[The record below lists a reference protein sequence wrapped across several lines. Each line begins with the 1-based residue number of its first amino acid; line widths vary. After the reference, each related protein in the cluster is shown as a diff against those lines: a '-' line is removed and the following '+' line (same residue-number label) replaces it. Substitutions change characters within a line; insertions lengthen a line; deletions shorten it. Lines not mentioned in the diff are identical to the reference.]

1 MSKTSKV
8 HKISVT
14 RTNTKGSSASQ
25 QAEKEKNQYFVSPP
39 IGFDALIMSYESS
52 FMLWGIVERIAT
64 SAGVGFK
71 PTENAE
77 LDAMLA
83 SIDIEEMVKSFLVT
97 GNFFFE
103 MAFSLGGKL
112 ALFPFITKEVKLKPD
127 YTLIQEAGGTQV
139 AFEKWTYIQI
149 KRGSLS
155 SRYWGESLIGRCVS
169 QIILLQNIDKFY
181 GKLFERGLL
190 QAFIL
195 TDKSGVMSKEDRD
208 AVDAIIKDVFSG
220 ADNAFNSWVIGADL
234 QRVDLTSGVDNQY
247 FVELRREAKKDI
259 AIALNFPYDLLDSQN
274 SNRSIAEVSLEN
286 LNIFITKP
294 NLTRIA
300 NQLKEPLRKY
310 FGPSVNKIAFNDID
324 VSNQKEE
331 MEVDTGYVREGVK
344 TPNEVREKLGLA
356 PHDDGNT
363 LGSRPVTPEDLQN
376 GIKQNIS
383 ASLQKM
389 YNEMQSK

>member
-1 MSKTSKV
+1 
-8 HKISVT
+8 
-14 RTNTKGSSASQ
+14 
-25 QAEKEKNQYFVSPP
+25 
-39 IGFDALIMSYESS
+39 
-52 FMLWGIVERIAT
+52 
-64 SAGVGFK
+64 
-71 PTENAE
+71 
-77 LDAMLA
+77 
-83 SIDIEEMVKSFLVT
+83 
-97 GNFFFE
+97 
-103 MAFSLGGKL
+103 
-112 ALFPFITKEVKLKPD
+112 
-127 YTLIQEAGGTQV
+127 
-139 AFEKWTYIQI
+139 
-149 KRGSLS
+149 
-155 SRYWGESLIGRCVS
+155 
-169 QIILLQNIDKFY
+169 
-181 GKLFERGLL
+181 
-190 QAFIL
+190 
-195 TDKSGVMSKEDRD
+195 
-208 AVDAIIKDVFSG
+208 
-220 ADNAFNSWVIGADL
+220 
-234 QRVDLTSGVDNQY
+234 
-247 FVELRREAKKDI
+247 
-259 AIALNFPYDLLDSQN
+259 LLDSQN